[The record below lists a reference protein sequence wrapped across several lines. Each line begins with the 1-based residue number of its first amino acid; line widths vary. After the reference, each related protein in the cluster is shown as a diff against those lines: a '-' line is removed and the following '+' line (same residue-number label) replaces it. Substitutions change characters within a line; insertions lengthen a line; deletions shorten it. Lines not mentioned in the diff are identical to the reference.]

1 MARPAAPAFHPA
13 AGAAAS
19 GDGAAA
25 DAAAAF
31 RRTFAPGG
39 TPLCSAATELP
50 ASGGDVTA
58 SRHRLAPDSARRRIT
73 APSALPPAANAA
85 SPRQE
90 RIPQRAQAH
99 EQRNLQRQQVTQQRE
114 QLAQQRQRD
123 TLSRQS
129 AERQTRIDRLQQ
141 RVQQLQGQNSQGR
154 QAQRALQAQQRLLQR
169 EQLAQQRDL
178 AQQQKLGVAPAAAQR
193 TAAAAAVQAAARGR
207 FAARFRNNAD
217 PRAQVALAARLN
229 GWAPRNAWRHHV
241 HAAFVPWL
249 GPVFWPYA
257 YADIFDY
264 TFWPE
269 AYDDAYWAYA
279 YDDLIDTVFWDPGNP
294 YSAYASIAPDGSVAP
309 DGYVE
314 PGGAMVGSSR
324 LRERSGLS
332 PQALRQLCS
341 NPDKGITAWPF
352 AEITRALRPTSEQ
365 RALLDQLKTAAA
377 HAADALKNSC
387 SDTYALTPPGRL
399 RAMISRVSATLE
411 AVRMVRPA
419 LEAFYNALTDEQ
431 RARFNTL
438 SPRLPATP
446 EDQPQ
451 QEAKAQ
457 QETKAESCGASKS
470 SLTGLPIERID
481 AVLRPTGA
489 QKDCARSP
497 GRSDGEGGTGVAGG
511 VPRRSAGD
519 AGRTI
524 AGDGEA
530 AFGHAAGGQPN
541 TAGVGRLLRQ
551 PDHRAEGTLQHPAA
565 GRGPV
570 SGTPLSCRT
579 KRPARGRLL
588 HRLKLASR
596 HVIRAEEIAR
606 PLWRSLRRHRNR
618 SRRSPAFE
626 RPARRCPWRSRG
638 RSA

>member
-1 MARPAAPAFHPA
+1 MAPRQMPQPHFAAPSRPAPRVAAPRPSMQRPTTVSRPPA
-13 AGAAAS
+13 I
-19 GDGAAA
+19 
-25 DAAAAF
+25 
-31 RRTFAPGG
+31 
-39 TPLCSAATELP
+39 
-50 ASGGDVTA
+50 A
-58 SRHRLAPDSARRRIT
+58 SRSVPRSAESRRPT
-73 APSALPPAANAA
+73 APPAESAH

-90 RIPQRAQAH
+90 RIVQQAQAR
-99 EQRNLQRQQVTQQRE
+99 EQRISQRQQVTQQRE

-141 RVQQLQGQNSQGR
+141 RVQQLQGQKPQDR
-154 QAQRALQAQQRLLQR
+154 QAQRALQAQQSLLQH
-169 EQLAQQRDL
+169 EQLAQKRDL
-178 AQQQKLGVAPAAAQR
+178 AQQQKLGVAPAATGR
-193 TAAAAAVQAAARGR
+193 TAVAAAVQAAARGR

-241 HAAFVPWL
+241 RAAFVPWL

-257 YADIFDY
+257 YSDIFNY

-279 YDDLIDTVFWDPGNP
+279 YDDLVDTVFWDNGSP

-309 DGYVE
+309 DGYAE
-314 PGGAMVGSSR
+314 PGGAIVGSSR

-341 NPDKGITAWPF
+341 NPDRGITAWPF
-352 AEITRALRPTSEQ
+352 AEITSALRPTSEQ
-365 RALLDQLKTAAA
+365 RALLDQLKSAAA

-387 SDTYALTPPGRL
+387 SDSYALTPPGRL
-399 RAMISRVSATLE
+399 RAMINRISATLE

-419 LEAFYNALTDEQ
+419 LEAFYNALSDEQ

-451 QEAKAQ
+451 QEA
-457 QETKAESCGASKS
+457 KAESCGASKS

-489 QKDCARSP
+489 QKGALDRLSAATRKAVQGLQAACP
-497 GRSDGEGGTGVAGG
+497 DE
-511 VPRRSAGD
+511 VPV
-519 AGRTI
+519 T
-524 AGDGEA
+524 
-530 AFGHAAGGQPN
+530 P
-541 TAGVGRLLRQ
+541 VGRLQAMEKRLSAMLQAANQMQ
-551 PDHRAEGTLQHPAA
+551 PALDDFYASLTIEQKARFNTLQQVA
-565 GRGPV
+565 GQ
-570 SGTPLSCRT
+570 
-579 KRPARGRLL
+579 
-588 HRLKLASR
+588 
-596 HVIRAEEIAR
+596 
-606 PLWRSLRRHRNR
+606 
-618 SRRSPAFE
+618 
-626 RPARRCPWRSRG
+626 
-638 RSA
+638 

>member
-1 MARPAAPAFHPA
+1 MLPDRIGFALPFAASLVGLSLIAGCVGASAQQPRRGAAPAAVARPAAPAIARPAAPAFHPA
-13 AGAAAS
+13 AAPPRAAMAPRPMPQPHF
-19 GDGAAA
+19 AAPSRP
-25 DAAAAF
+25 AAPRFAAPRPSF
-31 RRTFAPGG
+31 QRPTAVSRP
-39 TPLCSAATELP
+39 AAI
-50 ASGGDVTA
+50 A
-58 SRHRLAPDSARRRIT
+58 SRPIPHIAESRRPG
-73 APSALPPAANAA
+73 APPAASAP

-90 RIPQRAQAH
+90 RIAQHAQAR
-99 EQRNLQRQQVTQQRE
+99 EQRILQRQQVTQQRE

-129 AERQTRIDRLQQ
+129 TERQTRIDRLQQ
-141 RVQQLQGQNSQGR
+141 RVQQLQTEKSPDR
-154 QAQRALQAQQRLLQR
+154 RAQRALQAQQGQLQR
-169 EQLAQQRDL
+169 EQLAQKRDL

-217 PRAQVALAARLN
+217 PRAQAALAARLN

-249 GPVFWPYA
+249 GPVFWPYV
-257 YADIFDY
+257 YADIFAY
-264 TFWPE
+264 TFWPQ

-309 DGYVE
+309 DGYIE

-332 PQALRQLCS
+332 SQALRQLCS

-352 AEITRALRPTSEQ
+352 AEITSALRPTSEQ
-365 RALLDQLKTAAA
+365 RALLDQLKSAAA

-399 RAMISRVSATLE
+399 RAMTNRISASLE

-419 LEAFYNALTDEQ
+419 LEAFYNALSDEQ

-438 SPRLPATP
+438 SPRLPATSQ
-446 EDQPQ
+446 DQPQ

-457 QETKAESCGASKS
+457 QETKAESCGGSKS

-481 AVLRPTGA
+481 AVLRPTSA
-489 QKDCARSP
+489 QKDALDRLSTATKKAVQELQAACP
-497 GRSDGEGGTGVAGG
+497 DE
-511 VPRRSAGD
+511 VPV
-519 AGRTI
+519 T
-524 AGDGEA
+524 
-530 AFGHAAGGQPN
+530 P
-541 TAGVGRLLRQ
+541 VGRLQAMEKRLSAMLQAASQMQ
-551 PDHRAEGTLQHPAA
+551 PALDEFYASLTTEQKARFNTLQQVA
-565 GRGPV
+565 GQ
-570 SGTPLSCRT
+570 
-579 KRPARGRLL
+579 
-588 HRLKLASR
+588 
-596 HVIRAEEIAR
+596 
-606 PLWRSLRRHRNR
+606 
-618 SRRSPAFE
+618 
-626 RPARRCPWRSRG
+626 
-638 RSA
+638 

>member
-1 MARPAAPAFHPA
+1 MQH
-13 AGAAAS
+13 
-19 GDGAAA
+19 
-25 DAAAAF
+25 
-31 RRTFAPGG
+31 
-39 TPLCSAATELP
+39 
-50 ASGGDVTA
+50 
-58 SRHRLAPDSARRRIT
+58 
-73 APSALPPAANAA
+73 
-85 SPRQE
+85 
-90 RIPQRAQAH
+90 AQAR
-99 EQRNLQRQQVTQQRE
+99 EQRISQRQQVTQQRE

-129 AERQTRIDRLQQ
+129 AERQIRIDRLQQ
-141 RVQQLQGQNSQGR
+141 RVQQLQAQKPHGR
-154 QAQRALQAQQRLLQR
+154 LAQRALQAQQSLLQR
-169 EQLAQQRDL
+169 EQLAQKPDL

-193 TAAAAAVQAAARGR
+193 TAVAAAVQAAARGR

-241 HAAFVPWL
+241 RAAFVPWL

-257 YADIFDY
+257 YSDIFNY

-279 YDDLIDTVFWDPGNP
+279 YDDLVDTVFWDNGSP

-314 PGGAMVGSSR
+314 PGGAIVGSSR

-341 NPDKGITAWPF
+341 NPDRGITAWPF
-352 AEITRALRPTSEQ
+352 AEITSALRPTSEQ
-365 RALLDQLKTAAA
+365 RALLDQLKSAAA

-399 RAMISRVSATLE
+399 RAMINRISATLE

-419 LEAFYNALTDEQ
+419 LEAFYNALSDEQ

-438 SPRLPATP
+438 SPRLPATS

-451 QEAKAQ
+451 QEA
-457 QETKAESCGASKS
+457 KAESCGASKS

-489 QKDCARSP
+489 QKGALDRLSAATRKAVQGLQAACP
-497 GRSDGEGGTGVAGG
+497 DE
-511 VPRRSAGD
+511 VPV
-519 AGRTI
+519 T
-524 AGDGEA
+524 
-530 AFGHAAGGQPN
+530 P
-541 TAGVGRLLRQ
+541 VGRLQAMEKRLSAMLQAANQMQ
-551 PDHRAEGTLQHPAA
+551 PALDDFYASLTIEQKARFNTLQQVA
-565 GRGPV
+565 GP
-570 SGTPLSCRT
+570 
-579 KRPARGRLL
+579 
-588 HRLKLASR
+588 
-596 HVIRAEEIAR
+596 
-606 PLWRSLRRHRNR
+606 
-618 SRRSPAFE
+618 
-626 RPARRCPWRSRG
+626 
-638 RSA
+638 